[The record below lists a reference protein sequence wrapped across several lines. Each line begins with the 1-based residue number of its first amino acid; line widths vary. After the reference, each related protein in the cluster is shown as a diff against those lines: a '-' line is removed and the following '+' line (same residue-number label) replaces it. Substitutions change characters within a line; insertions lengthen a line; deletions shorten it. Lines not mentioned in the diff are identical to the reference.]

1 MSYAA
6 HTAEPIIHA
15 PQPKME
21 KPPRRVPLE
30 VFLEKYRKGANG
42 FKLEW
47 NNGLIEKTIAM
58 KQSESYI
65 VQNLIDLFYALG
77 LQSNGNL
84 LAETEVWTSDTQ
96 WRKPDMAYF
105 TKAQI
110 RLSVAKTNET
120 PEFVIEVISTFDP
133 INVVTTKVIEYFK
146 AGVKVLWHIFP
157 EQKMVY
163 VFHSAKKI
171 EVFEVEELCS
181 AAPVLP
187 TFVLSVDDIFKL
199 I

>member
-6 HTAEPIIHA
+6 HTAEAIIRT

-21 KPPRRVPLE
+21 KPPRRVPLD

-47 NNGLIEKTIAM
+47 NNGLIEKTVAM
-58 KQSESYI
+58 KQSENYI
-65 VQNLIDLFYALG
+65 SQNLLIEFIKLG
-77 LQSNGNL
+77 LNNQGML
-84 LAETEVWTSDTQ
+84 LQEVEVWTSDTQ
-96 WRKPDMAYF
+96 WRKPNMAYF
-105 TKAQI
+105 TQAQI
-110 RLSVAKTNET
+110 RMAVDKTNAI

-133 INVVTTKVIEYFK
+133 INVVTTKVIDYFK

-163 VFHSAKKI
+163 VFHSPKHIA
-171 EVFEVEELCS
+171 VFEAEELCS

-199 I
+199 V